1 MPGPQKIGD
10 LIQHILPEHSQDIQ
24 QILGVTRRWRD
35 LVGDRLAGYSKVVEI
50 NDGILVVDLA
60 HPGFK
65 QLFQMEQKKILY
77 KLNKENPELKVK
89 RIRLRIVDN
98 LEQSPPSYSL
108 EKKPEPKIQTVK
120 KRRDGQSP
128 GDAFL
133 EAMKE
138 EKPE

>member
-1 MPGPQKIGD
+1 VAGFSGGPPG
-10 LIQHILPEHSQDIQ
+10 
-24 QILGVTRRWRD
+24 W
-35 LVGDRLAGYSKVVEI
+35 
-50 NDGILVVDLA
+50 
-60 HPGFK
+60 
-65 QLFQMEQKKILY
+65 LFQGGGDKRRYPGRGSGSSRIQAAFSNGAKKILY

-98 LEQSPPSYSL
+98 LEQSPPSYSR
-108 EKKPEPKIQTVK
+108 EKQPEPKIQTVK